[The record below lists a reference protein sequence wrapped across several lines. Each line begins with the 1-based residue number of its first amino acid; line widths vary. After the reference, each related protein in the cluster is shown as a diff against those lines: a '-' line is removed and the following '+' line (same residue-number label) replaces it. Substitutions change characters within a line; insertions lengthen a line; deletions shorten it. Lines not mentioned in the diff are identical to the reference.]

1 MPQPAR
7 IRAAVAQIEDHA
19 PGVRSL
25 LLATERA
32 VPRFQPGQF
41 MHLAIDPY
49 DPASYWPDSRVFSI
63 ASPPQLRS
71 EIRITVSAV
80 GAFTWRIMSL
90 KQGDQVWV
98 KLPYGD
104 FVVEPLPGKSIVLIA
119 GGTGITPF
127 ISLLASDAP
136 ELGPMSVLYGVRTPE
151 LLVYSEVLE
160 AARQRWQRFRW
171 HAYVEEDAPAW
182 ASPGRLSVA
191 AALSAA
197 EKIGDLQ
204 DSVFYLSGP
213 PEMLKSLK
221 EGLTQAGIAAKQIR
235 IDAWE

>member
-7 IRAAVAQIEDHA
+7 IRAEVAHIEDYA

-25 LLATERA
+25 VLATERP

-41 MHLAIDPY
+41 MHLAIDPC

-80 GAFTWRIMSL
+80 GAFTWRIMNL
-90 KQGDQVWV
+90 QVGDQVWV

-104 FVVEPLPGKSIVLIA
+104 FVVEPLPGKGIVLIA

-136 ELGPMSVLYGVRTPE
+136 ELGPMSVLYGVRRPV

-160 AARQRWQRFRW
+160 AARQRWPHFRW
-171 HAYVEEDAPAW
+171 HAHVEEGAPTW

-197 EKIGDLQ
+197 EEMDGIRDA
-204 DSVFYLSGP
+204 VYYLSGP

-221 EGLTQAGIAAKQIR
+221 EGLTQAGIMSNQIR

>member
-7 IRAAVAQIEDHA
+7 IRAEVTQIEDHA

-25 LLATERA
+25 VLATERA

-80 GAFTWRIMSL
+80 GTFTWRIMNL
-90 KQGDQVWV
+90 KIGDEVWV

-104 FVVEPLPGKSIVLIA
+104 FVVEPLPGKGIVLIA

-136 ELGPMSVLYGVRTPE
+136 ELGPMSVLYGVRRTE
-151 LLVYSEVLE
+151 LLVYSEALE
-160 AARQRWQRFRW
+160 AARQRWPHFHW
-171 HAYVEEDAPAW
+171 HAYVEEGAPAW
-182 ASPGRLSVA
+182 ASPGRLSVP

-197 EKIGDLQ
+197 EEMDGTRDA
-204 DSVFYLSGP
+204 VYYLSGP

-221 EGLTQAGIAAKQIR
+221 EGLTQAGILANQIR